1 MHQAPDRFV
10 ALSRY
15 CCNVGSYH
23 VSRASDPSVAVAEDE
38 NIRRWVLN
46 EDGVIVRAVA
56 TAVGAEGLSMLVE
69 YFLRS
74 ESFLYAAKV
83 ESAAAAAAP
92 GGMFGKDAHARVTAA
107 LALIEEHSLVTLEAQ
122 QLVS

>member
-1 MHQAPDRFV
+1 M
-10 ALSRY
+10 
-15 CCNVGSYH
+15 
-23 VSRASDPSVAVAEDE
+23 AVAEDE

-46 EDGVIVRAVA
+46 EDRVIVRAVA
-56 TAVGAEGLSMLVE
+56 TAVGAEGLSTLVQ

-92 GGMFGKDAHARVTAA
+92 GGMIGKNGHARLTAA
-107 LALIEEHSLVTLEAQ
+107 LSLIEEKSLATLEAQ
-122 QLVS
+122 QLVSWPPF